1 MIIESSSVVIVYI
14 ICEELLL
21 SGVVK
26 GNIFC
31 TGRVEMNPD
40 EKIKSE
46 FTAQLK
52 ILKRKIDEDP
62 KVSKTV
68 VESIKKHQ

>member
-1 MIIESSSVVIVYI
+1 MSTQE
-14 ICEELLL
+14 
-21 SGVVK
+21 K
-26 GNIFC
+26 K
-31 TGRVEMNPD
+31 PD